1 MKKHPFYDCG
11 AQFTRKKEE
20 LLRQGHAL
28 KSFRKEARLTQ
39 EDLAERIDISVRHLS
54 DIENGKTDPS
64 LTISRRWLHVTGL
77 DAASPNKVTSFM
89 LM

>member
-1 MKKHPFYDCG
+1 MNKDFFHNC
-11 AQFTRKKEE
+11 ATILACKKEE

-28 KSFRKEARLTQ
+28 KNFRKEARLTQ

-64 LTISRRWLHVTGL
+64 LTISRRWLHVTGVFSSKKMTAL
-77 DAASPNKVTSFM
+77 M